1 MFWRNRRRRRRAL
14 RSVILV
20 RLNSHQIE
28 QAKEVNGR
36 RKQITHALLCGPH
49 GQIFGTEHQC
59 RKYYAVWK
67 NIFPKT
73 LPAHFETK
81 AWEIADYKSTFGLVE
96 RLIEAEK
103 SPGSVSL

>member
-1 MFWRNRRRRRRAL
+1 MFGRQRRRRRRAA

-20 RLNSHQIE
+20 RLTEGQIE
-28 QAKEVNGR
+28 RAKEANGQ

-49 GQIFGTEHQC
+49 GQIFGTERHC

-73 LPAHFETK
+73 LPRHFETE
-81 AWEIADYKSTFGLVE
+81 AWEITDYRSTFGLVE
-96 RLIEAEK
+96 RLIEAEE
-103 SPGSVSL
+103 SPARLAR